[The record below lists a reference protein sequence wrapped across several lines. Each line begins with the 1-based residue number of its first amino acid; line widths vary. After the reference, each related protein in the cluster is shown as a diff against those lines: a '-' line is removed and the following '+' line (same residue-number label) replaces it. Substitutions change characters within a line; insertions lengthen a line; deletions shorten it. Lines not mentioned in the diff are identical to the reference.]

1 MADPIRRLVQELAR
15 LPGIGEK
22 TATRLAFHLVRS
34 NRQQVRDLVA
44 ALLDVTDKIRLC
56 SVCMNMTEVDPCSM
70 CTDAQRDGE
79 TICVVATPSDLL
91 AIDRGGHFR
100 GRYHVL
106 HGLLSPLEG
115 IGPDDIRLA
124 ELVRRLGSSAQAD
137 SPEAS
142 PSPREG
148 ARPGAAGPGG
158 AREQV
163 PDRSDRSAPSGSVR
177 EVIIAT
183 SPSVDGEATAMY
195 IARMLK
201 PLGIRVS
208 RIATGLP
215 VGGELEYSDQAT
227 IARALA
233 GRATM

>member
-1 MADPIRRLVQELAR
+1 MADPLRRLVQELAR

-34 NRQQVRDLVA
+34 NRQQIRDLA
-44 ALLDVTDKIRLC
+44 QALLDATDKIRLC
-56 SVCMNMTEVDPCSM
+56 SVCMNMTEADPCGM
-70 CTDAQRDGE
+70 CTDPRRDGE
-79 TICVVATPSDLL
+79 TICVVATPSDLI

-115 IGPDDIRLA
+115 LGPDDIRLA
-124 ELVRRLGSSAQAD
+124 ELVRRLH
-137 SPEAS
+137 
-142 PSPREG
+142 G
-148 ARPGAAGPGG
+148 ATIAGPD
-158 AREQV
+158 R
-163 PDRSDRSAPSGSVR
+163 PFDRSSGQVVR

-195 IARMLK
+195 IARTLK
-201 PLGIRVS
+201 PLGVQVS

>member
-34 NRQQVRDLVA
+34 NRQQIRDLA
-44 ALLDVTDKIRLC
+44 QALIDATDKIRLC
-56 SVCMNMTEVDPCSM
+56 SVCMNMTEDDPCAM
-70 CTDAQRDGE
+70 CTDARRDPE
-79 TICVVATPSDLL
+79 VICVVATPSDLI

-115 IGPDDIRLA
+115 IGPDDLRLA
-124 ELVRRLGSSAQAD
+124 ELVRRVGS
-137 SPEAS
+137 
-142 PSPREG
+142 G
-148 ARPGAAGPGG
+148 A
-158 AREQV
+158 
-163 PDRSDRSAPSGSVR
+163 PDRGAPSGAPDVR

-195 IARMLK
+195 IARTLK
-201 PLGIRVS
+201 PLGVQVS

-233 GRATM
+233 GRASM

>member
-1 MADPIRRLVQELAR
+1 MADPIRRLVQELSR

-22 TATRLAFHLVRS
+22 TATRLAFHLVRG
-34 NRQQVRDLVA
+34 NRQQVHDLA
-44 ALLDVTDKIRLC
+44 QALVDVTDKIRLC
-56 SVCMNMTEVDPCSM
+56 SVCMNMTESDPCTM
-70 CTDAQRDGE
+70 CGDSRREPDM
-79 TICVVATPSDLL
+79 ICVVATPSDLI
-91 AIDRGGHFR
+91 AIDRGGHFK

-115 IGPDDIRLA
+115 IGPDDIRVA
-124 ELVRRLGSSAQAD
+124 ELVRRLD
-137 SPEAS
+137 
-142 PSPREG
+142 
-148 ARPGAAGPGG
+148 
-158 AREQV
+158 
-163 PDRSDRSAPSGSVR
+163 GSVR

-195 IARMLK
+195 VARVLK
-201 PLGIRVS
+201 PLGVKVS

>member
-1 MADPIRRLVQELAR
+1 MAADPIRRLVQELSR

-22 TATRLAFHLVRS
+22 TATRLAFHLVRG
-34 NRQQVRDLVA
+34 NRQQVLDLA
-44 ALLDVTDKIRLC
+44 QALVDVTDKIRLC
-56 SVCMNMTEVDPCSM
+56 SVCMNMTEQDPCALCS
-70 CTDAQRDGE
+70 DERREPD
-79 TICVVATPSDLL
+79 TICVVATPSDVI

-115 IGPDDIRLA
+115 IGPDDIRVA
-124 ELVRRLGSSAQAD
+124 ELVRRLD
-137 SPEAS
+137 
-142 PSPREG
+142 
-148 ARPGAAGPGG
+148 
-158 AREQV
+158 
-163 PDRSDRSAPSGSVR
+163 GSVR

-183 SPSVDGEATAMY
+183 SPNVDGEATAMY
-195 IARMLK
+195 VARVIK
-201 PLGIRVS
+201 PLGVKVS

-233 GRATM
+233 GRAPL